1 MQLTN
6 KTYQQNFEYT
16 VGLINKLKKR
26 NSVKLRYKTLVR
38 DGSRSLGGQGYL
50 DDINLVY
57 SFVECCLLQVAHDTL
72 NDDTI
77 AQLCAHV
84 HLHICE
90 AVLKDKSQ
98 SEIDEFFECLVASHS
113 SRFIFPMFLDEVA

>member
-50 DDINLVY
+50 NDINLVY

-77 AQLCAHV
+77 AQT
-84 HLHICE
+84 ICE
-90 AVLKDKSQ
+90 HITIRDRNFEHILSEMMKS
-98 SEIDEFFECLVASHS
+98 SKHRHS
-113 SRFIFPMFLDEVA
+113 